1 MSSESGDLKELIA
14 RFNDDFSNQRLD
26 AVMEYFAR
34 TAEFRNVDGRVA
46 KGVEDIRKAFK
57 PLFDG
62 VYGKVTF
69 VEKHVIVDENKK
81 QASFVWNCE
90 HDLSGQK
97 PSGLKKALTFSAMKA
112 RLGNKAYWEGIDY
125 FIFDENNKITSK
137 QTYGKSV
144 LPKFK
149 KA

>member
-1 MSSESGDLKELIA
+1 MSSEPDNLHALIA

-26 AVMEYFAR
+26 AVMEYFSPN
-34 TAEFRNVDGRVA
+34 AEFRNVDGRVA
-46 KGVEDIRKAFK
+46 KGVDNIRKAFK

-62 VYGKVTF
+62 VYGQVTF
-69 VEKHVIVDENKK
+69 VEKHVIVDEDKK
-81 QASFVWNCE
+81 QASFVWNCV

-97 PSGLKKALTFSAMKA
+97 PSGLINALTFSAMRA
-112 RLGNKAYWEGIDY
+112 RLGVKAYWEGIDY
-125 FIFDENNKITSK
+125 FIFDDDNKIISK

-144 LPKFK
+144 MPKFK